1 MSRLFSKADLRAF
14 SSVVVF
20 VLLLGAIPLTN
31 GVVIVSAPG
40 HPEITVNICTSTQML
55 SYASS
60 STLARPFVSEPRFVL
75 FFQGSLKATPSVGVV
90 KCNEPPDTPPP
101 RPLV

>member
-1 MSRLFSKADLRAF
+1 MSRLFPKAYLRAF
-14 SSVVVF
+14 SSVVAF
-20 VLLLGAIPLTN
+20 VLLLGTISLTN

-40 HPEITVNICTSTQML
+40 HPEIAVNICTPTQML

-60 STLARPFVSEPRFVL
+60 STLARPSVSVPRFVL
-75 FFQGSLKATPSVGVV
+75 FFQGSLKATSSVEVV

-101 RPLV
+101 KQFV